1 MQEEAAGEGR
11 IMRAMR
17 ISGSVRMGARMRR
30 FCWIGLLAGIFF
42 VSATGAANAAGPSV
56 SPHVLPLPDILLAKI
71 WRDEFDPTA
80 FWVSEK
86 LDGVRAVWDGHSLR
100 FRSGRPVPAPQW
112 FVAALPAQ
120 ALDGELWLGR
130 GRFDALSA
138 IVRKTEPIDAEWR
151 QVRYMIFELPGAG
164 GSFSERAA
172 QMRVVTEQAQ
182 LSWLAAVPQ
191 FRVANRAELMAR
203 YAEVVAN
210 EGEGLMLHRADAP
223 YHGGRSDDLLKLKPA
238 LDAEAVVIGHVPGKG
253 RLAGKLGALEVQTV
267 DGKRF
272 RIGSGLGAAER
283 HNPPP
288 IGATITYRYQEASK
302 AGIPR
307 FPRYWRLREK
317 F

>member
-1 MQEEAAGEGR
+1 
-11 IMRAMR
+11 
-17 ISGSVRMGARMRR
+17 MRR
-30 FCWIGLLAGIFF
+30 FCRIGLLAGIFF
-42 VSATGAANAAGPSV
+42 VSTAGIANAAEPSASSSV
-56 SPHVLPLPDILLAKI
+56 SSPPDILLAKI
-71 WRDEFDPTA
+71 WRDDFDPAA
-80 FWVSEK
+80 FLVSEK
-86 LDGVRAVWDGHSLR
+86 LDGVRAVWDGHLLR

-130 GRFDALSA
+130 GRFDALSS
-138 IVRKTEPIDAEWR
+138 IVRKAEPIDAEWR

-172 QMRVVTEQAQ
+172 QMHVVTEQAR

-191 FRVANRAELMAR
+191 FRVADRAELMAR
-203 YAEVVAN
+203 YAEVVSN

-253 RLAGKLGALEVQTV
+253 RLAGKLGALEVQTA

-272 RIGSGLGAAER
+272 RIGSGLGTTER
-283 HNPPP
+283 RNPPP
-288 IGATITYRYQEASK
+288 IGAMITYRYQQLSK

-307 FPRYWRLREK
+307 FPRYWRLREE